1 MKLCQIQFYY
11 TKMSQYFPTPYEP
24 FGGVIN
30 VKVEF
35 SNYETK
41 SDLKNTTGTDTSK
54 LAAKSD
60 LVNLKAEVD
69 KKS

>member
-1 MKLCQIQFYY
+1 MKFCQIQFYY
-11 TKMSQYFPTPYEP
+11 TKMSQYFPTPYKP